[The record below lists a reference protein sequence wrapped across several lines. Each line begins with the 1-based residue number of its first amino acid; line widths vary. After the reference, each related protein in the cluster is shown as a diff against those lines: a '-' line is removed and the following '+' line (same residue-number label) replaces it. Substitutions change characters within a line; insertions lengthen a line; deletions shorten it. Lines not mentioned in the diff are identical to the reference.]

1 MVEVKKW
8 KSGRGGR
15 VNNFG
20 TFEGMVVE
28 HFGISDGKGDLKCP
42 CPPHGRVW
50 IFSGI
55 TH

>member
-1 MVEVKKW
+1 MEIW
-8 KSGRGGR
+8 KGEGGKQFW
-15 VNNFG
+15 NL
-20 TFEGMVVE
+20 EGMVVE